1 MTIMDTARKLSDG
14 FSTLVS
20 SLMGGASDRA
30 LQLLAGAAP
39 ATQFEVEAAFR
50 HTLFR
55 KIVTAPASDIT
66 REWRNWQA
74 DKEQIEAI
82 EKAEQRL
89 DLQRKLTWAMVLG
102 RLYGG
107 AIIYMGG
114 AKMGDPS
121 QPLDVETVGKDAL
134 EYLHVFSRHDVTA
147 DEVITDP
154 TDPYYGH
161 PRQYVLTASGSWGS
175 REISIHPSRTIRFI
189 GLRDPS
195 PTTANAN
202 SGWGDSLYDLVR
214 RSVDN
219 AEQAFEEV
227 SNLTHTANV
236 DVLKIKGMMGGFL
249 TAGYETLF
257 RKRMEAVS
265 QLRSTK
271 GMLLVDSDDDY
282 VRQGTSFGGLPDV
295 LQTFLMMV
303 CAVADIPATRLLG
316 RSPDGMNATGESD
329 IRNYYDRLAG
339 EQENELTPTIRPL
352 DEALIRTALGT
363 RPPEVYFEWAPL
375 WQPTP
380 KERADIDK
388 AVAETIKV
396 IADTGV
402 IPPSAMAK
410 AAQNRLIENQVFP
423 GLDKALEDAEA
434 EDDVAPIEEKLSPA
448 EELAAQEEARAA
460 AARAK
465 PANSNRPQVRV
476 AARDGTLITD
486 WETLALQDARPR
498 TLYVRRDVINAAEIR
513 AWAKAQGFEN
523 IADGMHVTIAY
534 SRVPVDWMKIGS
546 GWGDDE
552 TGRVTVK
559 PGGPRVVEKL
569 GNATVLMFSNSNLA
583 WRHESMRHRG
593 AEWEWED
600 YQPHVSITYEP
611 TGTLDL
617 SKVEPY
623 RGKIVL
629 GPEIFEEV
637 KD

>member
-1 MTIMDTARKLSDG
+1 MTIMQKFADG
-14 FSTLVS
+14 FSTLVAS
-20 SLMGGASDRA
+20 MMGGASGRA
-30 LQLLAGAAP
+30 LEALAVAVP
-39 ATQFEVEAAFR
+39 ATQGEVEAAFR
-50 HTLFR
+50 HSIFR

-74 DKEQIEAI
+74 KKEQIEPI
-82 EKAEQRL
+82 EAAEKRL
-89 DLQRKLTWAMVLG
+89 DLQRKLTWAMILG

-114 AKMGDPS
+114 KSLGDPAT
-121 QPLDVETVGKDAL
+121 PLNVEAIGTDGL
-134 EYLHVFSRHDVTA
+134 EYLHVFSRYDVTA

-161 PRQYVLTASGSWGS
+161 PREYVLQASGSWGT
-175 REISIHPSRTIRFI
+175 REIRIHPSRTIRFI
-189 GLRDPS
+189 GLRDPNS
-195 PTTANAN
+195 ITARSN
-202 SGWGDSLYDLVR
+202 SGWGESLYDLVR
-214 RSVDN
+214 NAVDN

-249 TAGYETLF
+249 TAGYEELF
-257 RKRMEAVS
+257 KKRMAAVS

-271 GMLLVDSDDDY
+271 GMLLVDSEDDY

-329 IRNYYDRLAG
+329 IRNYYDRLSG
-339 EQENELTPTIRPL
+339 EQNNELTPTIAPL
-352 DEALIRTALGT
+352 DEALIRSALGE
-363 RPPEVYFEWAPL
+363 RPPEIYYEWAPL

-380 KERADIDK
+380 KERAEIDK
-388 AVAETIKV
+388 AVADTIKV
-396 IADTGV
+396 IADTGI
-402 IPPSAMAK
+402 IPPSAMAT
-410 AAQNRLIENQVFP
+410 AGQNRLIENQVFP
-423 GLDKALEDAEA
+423 GLDKALENAEA
-434 EDDVAPIEEKLSPA
+434 EDDVAPIEEKLSPE
-448 EELAAQEEARAA
+448 EELAAQAEARAA
-460 AARAK
+460 ASRTQ

-476 AARDGTLITD
+476 RAGDGTLITD

-498 TLYVRRDVINAAEIR
+498 SLYVRRDVVNAAEIR

-523 IADGMHVTIAY
+523 IADNLHVTIAY
-534 SRVPVDWMKIGS
+534 SRVPVDWMKIGN
-546 GWGDDE
+546 GWEGDE
-552 TGRVTVK
+552 RGRMTVK
-559 PGGPRVVEKL
+559 PGGPRLVEKL
-569 GNATVLMFSNSNLA
+569 GNATVLMFGNSELA
-583 WRHESMRHRG
+583 WRHESIRHRG

-611 TGTLDL
+611 TGTMDL

-629 GPEIFEEV
+629 GPEIFEEIT
-637 KD
+637 D